1 MSNTLLRHII
11 RAVIVILVQVLVLK
25 RIGLGTSW
33 LAQNG
38 EIFIY
43 PLIIFMLPF
52 KMFRHYVLLV
62 GFGLGLTIDIFYDT
76 IGVHAF
82 ALTATAYA
90 RGILLSYLEPRGGYQ
105 LSMNPTMR
113 SLKLNWV
120 FTFTALSLAIH
131 SFLFYT
137 AEIFTFVYIG
147 KILLKTVL
155 TLTLSLTVTMGYH
168 FLFNPKS

>member
-11 RAVIVILVQVLVLK
+11 RAVILILIQVLVLK

-33 LAQNG
+33 IAQNG
-38 EIFIY
+38 DIFIY

-52 KMFRHYVLLV
+52 KLFRHYVILI
-62 GFGLGLTIDIFYDT
+62 GFCVGLTIDMFYNT

-113 SLKLNWV
+113 SLGLNWV
-120 FTFTALSLAIH
+120 FTFTALSLVIH
-131 SFLFYT
+131 SFLFFT

-147 KILLKTVL
+147 KILFKTVL
-155 TLTLSLTVTMGYH
+155 TTMLSLAITMGYH
-168 FLFNPKS
+168 FLFNPRS

>member
-1 MSNTLLRHII
+1 MSSVILRHTI
-11 RAVIVILVQVLVLK
+11 RAIILILIQVLILK

-33 LAQNG
+33 IALNTD
-38 EIFIY
+38 IFIY

-52 KMFRHYVLLV
+52 RAFRHYVILI
-62 GFGLGLTIDIFYDT
+62 GFFVGLTIDMFYDT

-105 LSMNPTMR
+105 LAMNPTIR
-113 SLKLNWV
+113 SLGLNWV
-120 FTFTALSLAIH
+120 LTFTALSLVIH
-131 SFLFYT
+131 SFLYYT

-147 KILLKTVL
+147 KILIKTVM
-155 TLTLSLTVTMGYH
+155 TTTLSLVVIMGYH
-168 FLFNPKS
+168 YLFNPRS

>member
-1 MSNTLLRHII
+1 MSNAVIRHII
-11 RAVIVILVQVLVLK
+11 RAVILILIQVLVLK

-38 EIFIY
+38 DIFIY

-52 KMFRHYVLLV
+52 KLFRNYIILI
-62 GFGLGLTIDIFYDT
+62 GFGVGLTIDIFYNT

-90 RGILLSYLEPRGGYQ
+90 RGFFLSSLEPRGGYQ

-113 SLKLNWV
+113 SLGLNWV
-120 FTFTALSLAIH
+120 FTFTVLSLVIH
-131 SFLFYT
+131 SFLYFT

-147 KILLKTVL
+147 KILLKTVV
-155 TLTLSLTVTMGYH
+155 TTVLSLVTIIGYH
-168 FLFNPKS
+168 FLFNPKY